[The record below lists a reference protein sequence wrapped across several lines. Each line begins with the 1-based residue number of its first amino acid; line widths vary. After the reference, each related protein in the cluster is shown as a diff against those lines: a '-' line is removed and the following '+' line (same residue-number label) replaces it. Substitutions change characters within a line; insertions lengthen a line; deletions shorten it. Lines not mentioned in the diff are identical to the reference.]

1 MIALASLSGTVQHWV
16 ETGGIA
22 AILLLMTAQCVGVP
36 FPSEVI
42 MPFAGYFAATGHLNL
57 VAAIAVGTLG
67 NLVGSWLA
75 YGLARWLGEPVL
87 LGPGRYIG
95 IRRHHVELA
104 DRWFRRH
111 GASAVF
117 FGRFLPVVRTYIS
130 FPAGLA
136 RMPLMPFT
144 AYTVLGTVPWCAALA
159 VAGYEVGKSW
169 NRISGPIGEVG
180 VALAVVLLLAVLA
193 WFIRGR
199 RSPSPGAGP
208 PTLPPGEREA
218 P

>member
-1 MIALASLSGTVQHWV
+1 
-16 ETGGIA
+16 
-22 AILLLMTAQCVGVP
+22 
-36 FPSEVI
+36 
-42 MPFAGYFAATGHLNL
+42 
-57 VAAIAVGTLG
+57 
-67 NLVGSWLA
+67 
-75 YGLARWLGEPVL
+75 
-87 LGPGRYIG
+87 
-95 IRRHHVELA
+95 
-104 DRWFRRH
+104 
-111 GASAVF
+111 
-117 FGRFLPVVRTYIS
+117 VVRTYIS

-144 AYTVLGTVPWCAALA
+144 AYTVLGTLPWCAALA